1 MTDGRARPN
10 PFREDASGCGE
21 ESGAA
26 SVITLLT
33 DFGPDEHYAGVMKGV
48 ILATNPSARV
58 VDITHAIRPYD
69 VRGGSLILGAAA
81 HNFPRGTVH
90 AAVVDPGVGSGRR
103 GIIAAT
109 QNYYFVG
116 PDNGLLSCALDDPLY
131 AWTRELRED
140 AFFLD
145 EVSSTF
151 HGRDVFAPAAAH
163 LAGGTPP
170 EEFGP
175 LVADPVRLD
184 FPRARFEEAEEAIVG
199 EVIYVDRYGN
209 LITNIDTTAFWRF
222 EDAEDGAARLPVIE
236 IGGRVINGVSE
247 CYQAVEAGGLGAQFN
262 SWTRLEIFVPEGSAA
277 GAMGAGVGEEVRVR
291 MARVSI

>member
-1 MTDGRARPN
+1 MTDGQARPN
-10 PFREDASGCGE
+10 PFSEDASGYGE

-26 SVITLLT
+26 PVITLLT

-48 ILATNPSARV
+48 ILATNPAARV
-58 VDITHAIRPYD
+58 VDVTHEIRPYD
-69 VRGGSLILGAAA
+69 VRGAALILGAAA
-81 HNFPRGTVH
+81 HYFPRGTVH
-90 AAVVDPGVGSGRR
+90 VAVVDPGVGSGRR

-109 QNYYFVG
+109 GNYYFVG
-116 PDNGLLSCALDDPLY
+116 PDNGLLSCAYDDPLH

-151 HGRDVFAPAAAH
+151 HGRDIFAPVAAH
-163 LAGGTPP
+163 LSRGTPP

-175 LVADPVRLD
+175 LIDDPARLD
-184 FPRARFEEAEEAIVG
+184 FPRARFVEEEDAIVG

-222 EDAEDGAARLPVIE
+222 EDAEDGGARLPVIE
-236 IGGRVINGVSE
+236 IGGRVINGMSE
-247 CYQAVEAGGLGAQFN
+247 YYQAAEAGELGAQFN

-277 GAMGAGVGEEVRVR
+277 RVMGAGIGEEVRVR
-291 MARVSI
+291 MARLRI